1 MNVVIPNLSPYNIV
15 SKDEEGSSDGVNTG
29 EGNKHDSVRG
39 KKKRK
44 FEVVEYEENCEKDL
58 LEGKENNL
66 HHQHNY
72 DFKKCKKRCARLDER
87 INQLE
92 MELMQFVKFTNP
104 SDRTSKKYIRQ
115 AISNYFAIITHKR
128 KQQRLHAPPELDQQ
142 QLHAPSEHHH

>member
-1 MNVVIPNLSPYNIV
+1 IICMNLDVSEKHSPVLRDEDGDDHLLERGVDEINYVDEMNVVIPNLSPYNIV

-92 MELMQFVKFTNP
+92 MELMQTFLRMLGLLNEFN
-104 SDRTSKKYIRQ
+104 
-115 AISNYFAIITHKR
+115 F
-128 KQQRLHAPPELDQQ
+128 
-142 QLHAPSEHHH
+142 